1 LTGQFLGQ
9 IPTQDASSLGAV
21 KKQGSF
27 IIAGGDGIVQT
38 MNAYNRQTA
47 EIILNDLSIFWDN
60 HLVYG

>member
-1 LTGQFLGQ
+1 LGQ

-27 IIAGGDGIVQT
+27 IIAGGDGIVRT
-38 MNAYNRQTA
+38 VNAQNSQSA
-47 EIILNDLSIFWDN
+47 EIILNDLSICWDN